1 MKEIKL
7 SDERKAQISERARR
21 EGGYF
26 PWYFARKQNN
36 HEIFLML
43 AEELKK
49 RGCRVL
55 CPNLNQDEKIEFIRV
70 FKEGK
75 GTIVGFG
82 TVPFRWYIGNSVS
95 GDEYGLV
102 GKYGWDLPF
111 DADEVIEKL
120 HPIQLSK
127 YDEYRFE
134 HFHTEI

>member
-26 PWYFARKQNN
+26 PWYFARMQNN

-49 RGCRVL
+49 RGCRVFHYRSS
-55 CPNLNQDEKIEFIRV
+55 NDEKINLLYVHKENLRV
-70 FKEGK
+70 L
-75 GTIVGFG
+75 VGFAEC
-82 TVPFRWYIGNSVS
+82 PFHWYIS
-95 GDEYGLV
+95 GDCKRKEYDLV

-111 DADEVIEKL
+111 DADEVLERLEPYEMTNLDKWFYKSLIE
-120 HPIQLSK
+120 I
-127 YDEYRFE
+127 
-134 HFHTEI
+134 

>member
-26 PWYFARKQNN
+26 PWYFARMQNN

-49 RGCRVL
+49 RGCSVFHSKL
-55 CPNLNQDEKIEFIRV
+55 YNGEKINLIYV
-70 FKEGK
+70 HKENLQVL
-75 GTIVGFG
+75 VGFEEC
-82 TVPFRWYIGNSVS
+82 PFRWYIRGNCKCE
-95 GDEYGLV
+95 EYGLV

-111 DADEVIEKL
+111 DADEVLERLEPYEMTTLDKWFYESRIE
-120 HPIQLSK
+120 I
-127 YDEYRFE
+127 
-134 HFHTEI
+134 

>member
-49 RGCRVL
+49 RGCRVFHSHL
-55 CPNLNQDEKIEFIRV
+55 FNGEKINLIYVHKENLRV
-70 FKEGK
+70 L
-75 GTIVGFG
+75 VGFG
-82 TVPFRWYIGNSVS
+82 ECPFHWYISGNCKRE
-95 GDEYGLV
+95 EYGLV

-111 DADEVIEKL
+111 DADEVLERLEPYEMTNLDKWFYESRIE
-120 HPIQLSK
+120 I
-127 YDEYRFE
+127 
-134 HFHTEI
+134 